1 MTNYGPALWV
11 PSSLGT
17 VGSELGTV
25 SVTSQ
30 EALASGL
37 SFVCKEQ
44 LVRAHASAAVPYKAG
59 WPLTSFCV
67 CPKGSCCSGVDSGL
81 HF

>member
-1 MTNYGPALWV
+1 MTNYGPAVWV
-11 PSSLGT
+11 PSSLRT
-17 VGSELGTV
+17 VG

-44 LVRAHASAAVPYKAG
+44 LVRAHASAAVPYKAV
-59 WPLTSFCV
+59 WPLTPFCV
-67 CPKGSCCSGVDSGL
+67 CPKGNCCSGVDSGL